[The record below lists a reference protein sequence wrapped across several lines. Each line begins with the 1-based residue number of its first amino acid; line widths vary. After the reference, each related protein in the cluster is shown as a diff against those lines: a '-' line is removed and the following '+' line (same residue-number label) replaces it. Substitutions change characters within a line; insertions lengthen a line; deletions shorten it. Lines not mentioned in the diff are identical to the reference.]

1 MKRETNQLRA
11 RRNIYRITRA
21 PRHAPRLDQLRLT
34 PAKSGLKFKKDHP
47 RFETYLT
54 FRIMPHRSLTEA
66 SPSPSFNIKITKRTH
81 FDFCATILL
90 QITCDNF
97 KNLLHQK
104 RTHSNHCTQSHT
116 AAQSSGLRT
125 LDFGPWTSQLQL
137 RVCRTRAGLRRIAPN
152 LAGGAPLPRSEFR
165 LPR

>member
-1 MKRETNQLRA
+1 TKQLRS
-11 RRNIYRITRA
+11 RRDSYLVTRNL
-21 PRHAPRLDQLRLT
+21 RHAPRLDQLRLN
-34 PAKSGLKFKKDHP
+34 PAKSGLKFKKNHP

-81 FDFCATILL
+81 FEFCATILL

-104 RTHSNHCTQSHT
+104 RTHSSHCTQSHT
-116 AAQSSGLRT
+116 TAQFSG
-125 LDFGPWTSQLQL
+125 
-137 RVCRTRAGLRRIAPN
+137 
-152 LAGGAPLPRSEFR
+152 
-165 LPR
+165 